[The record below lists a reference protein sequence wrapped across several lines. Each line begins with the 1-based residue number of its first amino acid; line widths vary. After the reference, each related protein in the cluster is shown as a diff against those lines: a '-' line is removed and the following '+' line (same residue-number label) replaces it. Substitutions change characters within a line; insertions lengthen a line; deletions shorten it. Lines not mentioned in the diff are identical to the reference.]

1 MTRSATTDASQSWGS
16 TARLNLVARCTR
28 SVRGMG
34 RYHCCSDGGKMKPER
49 IAGVVGTRA
58 VIGMIG
64 CIGHITGGKER

>member
-1 MTRSATTDASQSWGS
+1 
-16 TARLNLVARCTR
+16 
-28 SVRGMG
+28 
-34 RYHCCSDGGKMKPER
+34 MKPER